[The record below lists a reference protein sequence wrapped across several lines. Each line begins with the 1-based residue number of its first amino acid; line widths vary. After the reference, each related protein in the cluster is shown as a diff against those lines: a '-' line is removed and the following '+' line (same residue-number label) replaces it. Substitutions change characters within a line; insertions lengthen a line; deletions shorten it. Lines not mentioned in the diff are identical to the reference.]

1 MKYETLGKQVGK
13 VVDDKQ
19 IKYGDSYGKSEAI
32 LKALYPN
39 GITPDQYK
47 DLLFIVRVNDKL
59 SRIATSND
67 KDGENPAMDIA
78 GYSLLKMAQKENLFT
93 KHKRIKKSEVE
104 VFSTLQGYKNDEN
117 VVEQLKDITE
127 GKEIN

>member
-1 MKYETLGKQVGK
+1 MKYENIGKQVGK

-32 LKALYPN
+32 LAALYPN

-67 KDGENPAMDIA
+67 QDGENPAMDIA
-78 GYSLLKMAQKENLFT
+78 GYSLLKMAQGQKTLFKKYKPKKKVTPEEVNQFTVLQNLEE
-93 KHKRIKKSEVE
+93 IV
-104 VFSTLQGYKNDEN
+104 
-117 VVEQLKDITE
+117 E
-127 GKEIN
+127 GKE

>member
-1 MKYETLGKQVGK
+1 MKYEKLGQKVGK

-19 IKYGDSYGKSEAI
+19 IKYGDSYGKSDAI

-39 GITPDQYK
+39 GIHPEQYK

-78 GYSLLKMAQKENLFT
+78 GYSLLKMAQKENLFE
-93 KHKRIKKSEVE
+93 KHKKIKKSEVE
-104 VFSTLQGYKNDEN
+104 KFSVLQQLEN
-117 VVEQLKDITE
+117 IVE
-127 GKEIN
+127 GKEK

>member
-78 GYSLLKMAQKENLFT
+78 GYSLLKMAQKETLFT
-93 KHKRIKKSEVE
+93 KHKRTKNQEVE
-104 VFSTLQGYKNDEN
+104 VFSTLQGFKNDEG
-117 VVEQLKDITE
+117 VAKQLKDITE
-127 GKEIN
+127 GKEK